1 MGQDRMVTDLSRFYE
16 RELPGGGRVTIE
28 LGAEKSAS
36 RYRGRVAVERRDAE
50 DRRVGPNVPVIA
62 ELEGPTEG
70 DVFGELYR
78 IASDNAAVA
87 RGLLRWQRGR
97 GPGDV
102 APSTS

>member
-1 MGQDRMVTDLSRFYE
+1 MGQDRMVSDHSRFYE

-28 LGAEKSAS
+28 LGAEESAS
-36 RYRGRVAVERRDAE
+36 RYRGAVKVERRDAE
-50 DRRVGPNVPVIA
+50 DRRVGSVPVIA
-62 ELEGPTEG
+62 EIEGATEG

-97 GPGDV
+97 GPSEV
-102 APSTS
+102 ATTVA